1 MSRMTLA
8 CVPSAD
14 GGQVVCA
21 GERDALVCRGR
32 VDWKEVD
39 SFISRH
45 HGEYIVAML
54 SYDLKDAIEPLKL
67 TKQAE
72 RVVPDLVLIVPESVY
87 LIKQAEI
94 IHHHGPEFPELV
106 AQFQSPLEKVIFPF
120 QLEPLVSKTEYETQ
134 FSRIRYEL
142 QQGNIYEMNY
152 CIPFEQQNVAPFD
165 EINLFRAFQNRTD
178 APFSAFFR
186 FEQHT
191 MIGASPERYLK
202 KEGKRLYSQPIKGTR
217 KRGRNEQEDAVLKE
231 ELRHDPKESSENVMI
246 VDLVRNDL
254 ARIAVPGTVRVDEL
268 FGVYSFST
276 VHQLI
281 STISCE
287 LRPNTP
293 FSEIVK
299 ATFPMGSMTGAPKIR
314 AMEVIDAVECFSRG
328 WYSGSIGLITP
339 NGDFDLNVVIRSLF
353 YDAERKTLS
362 YPVGS
367 AITIQANA
375 QDEYEECALKLNS
388 LLNLLRE

>member
-1 MSRMTLA
+1 
-8 CVPSAD
+8 
-14 GGQVVCA
+14 VCA

-32 VDWKEVD
+32 VDWQEVD

-45 HGEYIVAML
+45 HGDYIVAML

-72 RVVPDLVLIVPESVY
+72 RAVPDLVLIVPESVY

-94 IHHHGPEFPELV
+94 IHHHGPELPELV
-106 AQFQSPLEKVIFPF
+106 AQFQSSLEKVIFPF

-202 KEGKRLYSQPIKGTR
+202 KEGERLYSQPIKGTR

-231 ELRHDPKESSENVMI
+231 ELRHDPKERSENVMI

-314 AMEVIDAVECFSRG
+314 AMEVIDAVEFFSRG

>member
-1 MSRMTLA
+1 
-8 CVPSAD
+8 V
-14 GGQVVCA
+14 
-21 GERDALVCRGR
+21 
-32 VDWKEVD
+32 
-39 SFISRH
+39 
-45 HGEYIVAML
+45 
-54 SYDLKDAIEPLKL
+54 
-67 TKQAE
+67 
-72 RVVPDLVLIVPESVY
+72 
-87 LIKQAEI
+87 
-94 IHHHGPEFPELV
+94 
-106 AQFQSPLEKVIFPF
+106 EKVIFPF

-152 CIPFEQQNVAPFD
+152 CIPFEQRNVVSFD
-165 EINLFRAFQNRTD
+165 EINLFRALQNRTD
-178 APFSAFFR
+178 APFSAFLR
-186 FEQHT
+186 FGQHT
-191 MIGASPERYLK
+191 MMGASPERYLK
-202 KEGKRLYSQPIKGTR
+202 KEGRRLYSQPIKGTR
-217 KRGRNEQEDAVLKE
+217 KRGRNEQEDAILKE
-231 ELRHDPKESSENVMI
+231 ELRHDPKERSENVMI

-254 ARIAVPGTVRVDEL
+254 ARVAVPGTVLVDEL

-293 FSEIVK
+293 FSDILK

-353 YDAERKTLS
+353 YDAERKTLA